1 MGYFQVHFR
10 HLRMT
15 FFHPPLFYFL
25 DSLQNLLPLLKKEEG
40 RGEERG
46 LNYEWEEQSVSPCVN
61 IPTSAI
67 ALHSPVL
74 LFLTFSEEKG
84 DAPS

>member
-40 RGEERG
+40 RGGGEG
-46 LNYEWEEQSVSPCVN
+46 
-61 IPTSAI
+61 
-67 ALHSPVL
+67 
-74 LFLTFSEEKG
+74 SEL
-84 DAPS
+84 